1 MKLTLEPK
9 RLALGDVRTVT
20 DAAGQVRYR
29 VKGRRTL
36 RGRRFCLYAADG
48 VLLAQIYRPKPPVAF
63 THTRYTVCLPREPW
77 AELWEDGPYR
87 WRFAGPE
94 WTAEGTH
101 REAAF
106 CIRQQGIPLLR
117 AVGRRTYWG
126 TAYEL
131 ELSEAVHPASAIA
144 CGLALICVFEN
155 QRRADAR
162 RKAGAGKIH

>member
-20 DAAGQVRYR
+20 DGAGQVRYR
-29 VKGRRTL
+29 IKVRRTL
-36 RGRRFCLYAADG
+36 RGRRFCLYDAHGA
-48 VLLAQIYRPKPPVAF
+48 LLARICRPKPRVAF
-63 THTRYTVCLPREPW
+63 THTRYTVYLPREPW

-106 CIRQQGIPLLR
+106 CIRREGSPVLR
-117 AVGRRTYWG
+117 AVGRPTYWG
-126 TAYEL
+126 TVYEL
-131 ELSEAVHPASAIA
+131 ELSEAVQPTAAIA

-155 QRRADAR
+155 QRRIDAR
-162 RKAGAGKIH
+162 RKAGAGKVH